1 MFQSVSPFF
10 IRLNINGISAAG
22 AEPRSELRTAASHP
36 DSDRPAERTPAVP
49 GRQFSG
55 GGGFE
60 AHKFGE
66 ISPGGGGCA
75 PAARRAEEAR
85 ILLQSPRHR
94 PDARNIPTT
103 HRKSDPNTLFYRSKD
118 RLCRRCGVRVLADLG
133 VSAVL

>member
-1 MFQSVSPFF
+1 M
-10 IRLNINGISAAG
+10 RLNISGISAAG

-36 DSDRPAERTPAVP
+36 DSDHPAERTPAVP

-75 PAARRAEEAR
+75 PAARRAEQAR

-94 PDARNIPTT
+94 PGARNIPTT
-103 HRKSDPNTLFYRSKD
+103 HQKSDPNTLFREVRTD
-118 RLCRRCGVRVLADLG
+118 CAGGVVCVCLQIWA
-133 VSAVL
+133 